1 MKIEKNKV
9 VTFHYV
15 LKDAS
20 GVELESSK
28 GEAPTVYL
36 HGHPGFLPGLTAAME
51 GRSAGESY
59 EVTLSP
65 KEGYGERFENAK
77 ERIPL
82 KNVKLPGQQPIKRR
96 LEPGTI
102 VEFNSKDGLLPGIVI
117 KMGLK
122 SVDIDTNHPLA
133 GQTLTF
139 DIDIVDVR
147 DASEEEIAHGH
158 VHGPGGHQH

>member
-1 MKIEKNKV
+1 MEISKNKV

-15 LKDAS
+15 LKNDE
-20 GVELESSK
+20 GIELERS
-28 GEAPTVYL
+28 ETEHPTVYL
-36 HGHPGFLPGLTAAME
+36 HGQAGFLPGLTTAMA
-51 GRSAGESY
+51 GRKAGDSY

-82 KNVKLPGQQPIKRR
+82 KNVKLPGQQPIKHR
-96 LEPGTI
+96 LEPGTL
-102 VEFNSKDGLLPGIVI
+102 VEYNTKNGLMPGIVI

-139 DIDIVDVR
+139 QIEIIDVR
-147 DASEEEIAHGH
+147 EATEQEIDHGH
-158 VHGPGGHQH
+158 AHGPGGHQH